1 MNAWLQRLLVLV
13 VLTMTAAWLAWCRRR
28 GLAWP
33 WSLLAIA
40 VLLPHAP
47 VLALEYFMLRR
58 WGSDPA
64 VARPTFWQ
72 SATAWAGEVLSGVRV
87 FAWRQPFAASREP
100 DQASMPGRRGVVL
113 VHGFFCNRGLWT
125 PWMRRLRRA
134 GVPRIAVTL
143 EPAFGSIDD
152 YVPLIDDAVRRL
164 RAETGYAPLIVAQ
177 SMGGLAAR
185 AWLRQAQ
192 DDDRMAGLITIG
204 TPHHGTWLARFAFS
218 RNGRQ
223 MRIGSP
229 WLASLAAAELPGRRA
244 RMTCFFGH
252 ADNIVFPATTATMPG
267 ARNIHLS
274 GVAHVCMAARPEVFD
289 EAMRQL
295 GTVSTSANAA

>member
-1 MNAWLQRLLVLV
+1 MSAWLQRLLVLGV
-13 VLTMTAAWLAWCRRR
+13 VTMAASWLAWCRSR

-33 WSLLAIA
+33 WSMLAIA

-47 VLALEYFMLRR
+47 VLALEYVLLRR
-58 WGSDPA
+58 WGRDPA
-64 VARPTFWQ
+64 VAGPTVWQ
-72 SATAWAGEVLSGVRV
+72 STAAWAGEVISGVRV

-100 DQASMPGRRGVVL
+100 DQTSMPGRRGVVL

-125 PWMRRLRRA
+125 PWLRRLRQA

-164 RAETGYAPLIVAQ
+164 HVETGCAPLIVAH

-185 AWLRQAQ
+185 AWLRSAQ

-204 TPHHGTWLARFAFS
+204 TPHRGTWLARFAFS

-229 WLASLAAAELPGRRA
+229 WLAALATAELPARRG
-244 RMTCFFGH
+244 RMTCFYGH
-252 ADNIVFPATTATMPG
+252 ADNVVFPATTATLPE

-274 GVAHVCMAARPEVFD
+274 GVAHVCMASRAEVFD

-295 GTVSTSANAA
+295 GARPGPAGAA